1 MVGPLEAPH
10 IVSDELIISEMSGI
24 TKIGHLQE
32 VTQFLRFL
40 HSSPAPL
47 VADGQ
52 QAETWANDITCLW
65 R

>member
-1 MVGPLEAPH
+1 MVGPLEGPH
-10 IVSDELIISEMSGI
+10 TVYDELIISEMSGI

-32 VTQFLRFL
+32 VTQFLSFL

-52 QAETWANDITCLW
+52 RAETRANYITCL
-65 R
+65 